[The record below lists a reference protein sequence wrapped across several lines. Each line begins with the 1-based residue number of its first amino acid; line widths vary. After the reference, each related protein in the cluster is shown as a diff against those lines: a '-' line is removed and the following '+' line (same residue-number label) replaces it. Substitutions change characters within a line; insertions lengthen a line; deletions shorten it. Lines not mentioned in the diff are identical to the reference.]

1 MLREL
6 TFVAASLIPLA
17 HVLADEPAA
26 TRTAPRAE
34 ARETTPTDAQEEA
47 IFSGPQ
53 IGEKLPPLPV
63 SGVFD
68 DAAGKELD
76 FVQTADGKPIV
87 LVFLHEMNRPSI
99 GFTRALTSYTV
110 KRQNDGL
117 TTGVVWLDDDAT
129 EAENT
134 LKRIRHAL
142 TPDVPIAISHDGK
155 EGPGSYGL
163 NRNVALTILVGNEG
177 KVTDNFALVQPSV
190 QADLPRVFEAIV
202 RVAGGEVP
210 KLEDVLGT
218 QGRMRRGAAGE
229 PDPRLRELLGPV
241 IRLNATE
248 EAVNKAAAKVEAY
261 AAENE
266 NARQEIGRIANTIVN
281 SGKLDNYGTPR
292 AREFISKWAKEY
304 APVSRDARRG
314 GQAPSSERSAGS
326 ENPPQ

>member
-6 TFVAASLIPLA
+6 TFVAASLIPRA

-26 TRTAPRAE
+26 TRTAPPVE
-34 ARETTPTDAQEEA
+34 ARETTPTDDAQEEA
-47 IFSGPQ
+47 VFSGPQ
-53 IGEKLPPLPV
+53 VGEKLPPLPLR
-63 SGVFD
+63 GVFD

-110 KRQNDGL
+110 QRADDGL

-142 TPDVPIAISHDGK
+142 TPDVPIAISPDGK

-163 NRNVALTILVGNEG
+163 NRNVAITILVGAEG

-190 QADLPRVFEAIV
+190 QADLPKVFEAIV

-218 QGRMRRGAAGE
+218 QARMRRGAAAE
-229 PDPRLRELLGPV
+229 QDPRLRELLGPV

-248 EAVNKAAAKVEAY
+248 EAVDRAAAKVEAY

-266 NARQEIGRIANTIVN
+266 NARKEIGRIANTIVN

-304 APVSRDARRG
+304 APVSRA
-314 GQAPSSERSAGS
+314 APKKEKNSSERSES
-326 ENPPQ
+326 PENPPQ